1 MSYITLQKQIK
12 YQDYNLF
19 YKGDITLLKREKIGI
34 VGTRRPTNYTKEITS
49 QLSAILSKK
58 YTIVSG
64 GAMGVDSIAH
74 KNAKSTIMVSPA
86 GLDIIYP
93 KVNKSLIE
101 NIAKNHLII
110 TEYPNGYTPRN
121 YSFIQRNKIVVSIS
135 HFLIITEADLN
146 SGSMRSFEI
155 AKKLNKKVFVIPH
168 KIGESK
174 GTNFLASTSQAEV
187 IWDIEEFAYSLGIDE
202 KNNEILDINEAMR
215 IYGDKIYEMELN
227 GDIRIENGMVY
238 F

>member
-1 MSYITLQKQIK
+1 LQKQIK

-19 YKGDITLLKREKIGI
+19 YKGDVTLLNRAKIAI
-34 VGTRRPTNYTKEITS
+34 VGTRRPSSYTTEITA
-49 QLSAILSKK
+49 QLSSILSKK

-74 KNAKSTIMVSPA
+74 KYAKSTIMVSPA
-86 GLDIIYP
+86 GLDIFYP
-93 KVNKSLIE
+93 KVNKNLIK
-101 NIAKNHLII
+101 NIIKNHLII
-110 TEYPNGYTPRN
+110 TEYPNGYIPKH

-135 HFLIITEADLN
+135 QFLIITEADLN

-174 GTNFLASTSQAEV
+174 GTNFLAQTAQAEV
-187 IWDIEEFAYSLGIDE
+187 IWDIEEFAYSLGIE
-202 KNNEILDINEAMR
+202 ENNHQVLDFNEAIR

-227 GDIRIENGMVY
+227 GEVRIENGMVY

>member
-12 YQDYNLF
+12 YQDYNFF
-19 YKGDITLLKREKIGI
+19 YKGDITLLNREKIAI
-34 VGTRRPTNYTKEITS
+34 VGSRRPTNYTKEITS

-101 NIAKNHLII
+101 NIKNLSLPDKEELRNLIEKYI
-110 TEYPNGYTPRN
+110 
-121 YSFIQRNKIVVSIS
+121 
-135 HFLIITEADLN
+135 
-146 SGSMRSFEI
+146 
-155 AKKLNKKVFVIPH
+155 
-168 KIGESK
+168 
-174 GTNFLASTSQAEV
+174 
-187 IWDIEEFAYSLGIDE
+187 IEEKRDRIYQNYLKSLDE
-202 KNNEILDINEAMR
+202 YHQKNKLKFSSDINELQ
-215 IYGDKIYEMELN
+215 KI
-227 GDIRIENGMVY
+227 IEEVE
-238 F
+238 